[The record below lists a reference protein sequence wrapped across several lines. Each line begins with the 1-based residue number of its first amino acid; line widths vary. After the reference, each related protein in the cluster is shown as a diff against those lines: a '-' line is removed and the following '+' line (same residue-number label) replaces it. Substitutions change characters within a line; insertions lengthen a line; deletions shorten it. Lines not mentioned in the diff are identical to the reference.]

1 MCNSANTMIGAVQT
15 KRGGKKKKS
24 LPDSFLRL
32 MEFFVYISSL
42 KQGHISQVFSPS
54 TCKVQLLRWALPA
67 ASAGGRAVPAFSD
80 EPFKVQ
86 KYAFFVP
93 NLIDFRFHRL
103 EAHPSVLMAT
113 ARPHA

>member
-1 MCNSANTMIGAVQT
+1 MNST
-15 KRGGKKKKS
+15 
-24 LPDSFLRL
+24 
-32 MEFFVYISSL
+32 
-42 KQGHISQVFSPS
+42 
-54 TCKVQLLRWALPA
+54 PA
-67 ASAGGRAVPAFSD
+67 PAGGRAVSAFSD

-93 NLIDFRFHRL
+93 NLIDFHFHRL